1 MLWDALEESRVALT
15 SFGADL
21 VRDASA
27 FLDACTLPL
36 VVHDHHRAAVLGT
49 ATLVSVDGRPVLI
62 TAAHLFEGG
71 VRFGNLLAPLADGHE
86 FRSLAGAR
94 LACDAAA
101 DIAVIDFLRAPA
113 ARDLLHRRH
122 AVPLHHAMPRRR
134 DGRGTACAGRAMV
147 CGYPAMLT
155 RFSSGWLAARRLT
168 LFTET
173 RDESRPG
180 SPLDH
185 RFAYGHEAQRGDGTW
200 ARTPE
205 LEGMSGAGIWA
216 CEPEGHDAVRLR
228 LAAVQSAYV
237 HGRYLRGHDIGAVL
251 DLLSR

>member
-1 MLWDALEESRVALT
+1 MLWDALEDSQVALT

-21 VRDASA
+21 ARDASA

-62 TAAHLFEGG
+62 TAAHLFEDG

-94 LACDAAA
+94 LACNAAA
-101 DIAVIDFLRAPA
+101 DIAVLDFLRAPTA
-113 ARDLLHRRH
+113 GDLLHRRL
-122 AVPLHHAMPRRR
+122 AVPLHRAMQRRR
-134 DGRGTACAGRAMV
+134 DGHGVAHGGRAMV

-155 RFSSGWLAARRLT
+155 RFSRGWLAARRLT
-168 LFTET
+168 VFTET
-173 RDESRPG
+173 RHDATPG

-185 RFAYGHEAQRGDGTW
+185 RFAYGHEAVRGDGAW

-205 LEGMSGAGIWA
+205 LEGMSGAGIWT
-216 CEPEGHDAVRLR
+216 CEPEGPDAVRLR

-237 HGRYLRGHDIGAVL
+237 HGRYLRGHDIDAVL
-251 DLLSR
+251 DLLPP